1 MLQSYQLYSKELS
14 ELPEG
19 RLLITT
25 INAHSYN
32 VAQQDAEFAEALRQS
47 DVLLPD
53 GISIVLAKRLLSGE
67 KIKKIAGEDLFY
79 WEMNRIEVRSKQF
92 AVSSKQ
98 FTERIIKTENETSN
112 FSNSSILKPETR
124 NTKPETWNPKRRL
137 YCFWVVVRRSWPR

>member
-1 MLQSYQLYSKELS
+1 MLQTYQLYSRELS

-32 VAQQDAEFAEALRQS
+32 VAQQDTEFAEALRQS

-79 WEMNRIEVRSKQF
+79 
-92 AVSSKQ
+92 
-98 FTERIIKTENETSN
+98 
-112 FSNSSILKPETR
+112 
-124 NTKPETWNPKRRL
+124 
-137 YCFWVVVRRSWPR
+137 